1 VSTPSVL
8 TANGFEVA
16 YGRSPPPPP

>member
-8 TANGFEVA
+8 TANGFDVA
-16 YGRSPPPPP
+16 YGKSPPPPP